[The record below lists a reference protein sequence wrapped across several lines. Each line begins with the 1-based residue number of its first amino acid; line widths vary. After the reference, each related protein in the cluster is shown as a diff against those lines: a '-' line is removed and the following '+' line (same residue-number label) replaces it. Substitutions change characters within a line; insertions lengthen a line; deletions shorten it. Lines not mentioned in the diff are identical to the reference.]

1 MMPILIQG
9 PRQPGNDIDV
19 YLKPLVEELLVL
31 WNKPGVRVWDE
42 YKQEHF
48 DLRAML
54 FVTINDWPA
63 LSNLSGQTNKGY
75 NACTHCFDDLDSIY
89 LKRCRKVVYLGHRRY
104 IGIEDDYFN
113 KAHYTVLQ
121 NSSLVHPY
129 IEIHKEFLRSKF
141 PGKTEAWIRRQ
152 HMESFSGWLRKECQ
166 GDDNIDE
173 QLYLLARQPSWHIL
187 TYQGYEINGNTFYTV
202 AQDKRSTNQNSGVRI
217 DGTDPNGNIQTYYGR
232 IEDIWELDYAPNF
245 KVPLFRCQWV
255 KLTGGGVTVDKEY
268 GMTTVDLNNI
278 GYKEEPFVLAA
289 DVSQVFYV
297 KDMSTKS
304 KRGKNEDINSMINEP
319 KRHIILSGKIN
330 IVGIEDKSDMS
341 EDYERNVRIPPFIVK
356 KDPSIMLNDED
367 TPWLRQDHNQGSY
380 VKKKFTVVPA

>member
-1 MMPILIQG
+1 M
-9 PRQPGNDIDV
+9 
-19 YLKPLVEELLVL
+19 LLRGDTI
-31 WNKPGVRVWDE
+31 GVPKSRHE
-42 YKQEHF
+42 G
-48 DLRAML
+48 R
-54 FVTINDWPA
+54 
-63 LSNLSGQTNKGY
+63 LSGKG
-75 NACTHCFDDLDSIY
+75 T
-89 LKRCRKVVYLGHRRY
+89 LGKKTY
-104 IGIEDDYFN
+104 IGMEDDYFN

-232 IEDIWELDYAPNF
+232 IEEIWELDYAPNF